1 MYQLHPCLLQAS
13 NLALFSTFMVHV
25 SLPYTITLLTHVT
38 CKHSRHRC
46 WIRSSAPIQHIPQ
59 IPVTKLSDNLQ
70 MHPISQIHPCFHLRH
85 YLFHRLLS
93 YTPCTQMYSGSTLAS
108 KPFTSDHCLW
118 THPLHPVYRTEL
130 FPTPFPNI
138 HVVLVHSHFP
148 ILSTT
153 PQFFPDTMTFV
164 LPMLKCYYD
173 EKIVYPILILSK
185 SIFEMRQNGIL
196 GFSIPHLVPEIF
208 RFLRSLPVWHHLL
221 TETK

>member
-1 MYQLHPCLLQAS
+1 MYQLHLCLLQAS

-46 WIRSSAPIQHIPQ
+46 WIRSSTPIQHIPQ

-164 LPMLKCYYD
+164 LPMLKCSTTMKKSSIQFWFYL
-173 EKIVYPILILSK
+173 KVFSK
-185 SIFEMRQNGIL
+185 WDIL
-196 GFSIPHLVPEIF
+196 GLWIPHLVPEIF
-208 RFLRSLPVWHHLL
+208 LFLKYTNEKHMTSF
-221 TETK
+221 ETK